1 MAFQA
6 GQRAERRSADYVL
19 AHGCVLLV
27 LSFTDVLPSHAP
39 KSMRSER
46 IKAGQKFEVVLQR
59 FEIPLLQYATRITGD
74 RERARD
80 VVQETF
86 IKFQRN
92 GALSR
97 EDEPATWLFTVCR
110 NGALNVCRKENRM
123 MYLDEE
129 VIRSQEDRQ
138 PMPYERMEEH
148 EAAGFLMR
156 IIATLPRRQQEVLQL
171 KFQNDLS
178 YQQIADITK
187 TTANCV
193 GVLIHTALKTLR
205 QRCREA
211 SKDFV
216 PFNPRSNSYEHR

>member
-1 MAFQA
+1 
-6 GQRAERRSADYVL
+6 
-19 AHGCVLLV
+19 
-27 LSFTDVLPSHAP
+27 
-39 KSMRSER
+39 MRNER
-46 IKAGQKFEVVLQR
+46 IKAGQKFEAVLQR
-59 FEIPLLQYATRITGD
+59 FEVPLLQYATHITGN

-97 EDEPATWLFTVCR
+97 GDEPGTWLFTVCR
-110 NGALNVCRKENRM
+110 NGALNVCRKEQRM

-129 VIRSQEDRQ
+129 VIESQKDQQR
-138 PMPYERMEEH
+138 MPYERMEEQ
-148 EAAGFLMR
+148 EAAGFLTR
-156 IIATLPRRQQEVLQL
+156 IVATLPPRQQEVLQL

-178 YQQIADITK
+178 YQQIAEITK

-205 QRCREA
+205 QRYREA
-211 SKDFV
+211 SKDFIS
-216 PFNPRSNSYEHR
+216 FTPRTN